1 MLKVDTNNMSD
12 TSEDPSSSSPKR
24 ASQHATTSQEGVN
37 STGLLSKFKSIFGRQ
52 KNGSEILRE
61 ALEDYIE
68 DVSDNNSQTPS
79 IAEHEKALIKNI
91 LTLQSRTVD
100 DVMIPR
106 ADIIAIDIQASQE
119 QLMELLSEHQYS
131 RIPVYSDTMDDIS
144 GTVHI
149 KDILSSLAKNKKIKL
164 KELLR
169 NVPIVSPSLPV
180 LDLLMKM
187 QQDKKHMALVVDE
200 YGGIDGLVTV
210 GDVIESIVGEIEDEF
225 DQDTPPQITQKPD
238 GTIVADARLDI
249 EDFEETYGKIFS
261 EEEHDEIDTLG
272 GLVFYIAGRIPARGE
287 VITHSSGMVFEILE
301 ADQRRISTLKI
312 RDIPTPDEE

>member
-1 MLKVDTNNMSD
+1 MPNNIAD
-12 TSEDPSSSSPKR
+12 KSEEPSSIGPNKVTQNTASS
-24 ASQHATTSQEGVN
+24 SN
-37 STGLLSKFKSIFGRQ
+37 SSGPFSKFKSLFKRQ

-61 ALEDYIE
+61 ALEDYI
-68 DVSDNNSQTPS
+68 DDIGDKNDNNLTPS

-91 LTLQSRTVD
+91 LTLQSRAVD

-106 ADIIAIDIQASQE
+106 ADIIAIDIKASQKE
-119 QLMELLSEHQYS
+119 IMALLSEHQYS
-131 RIPVYSDTMDDIS
+131 RIPVYRETMDDIS

-149 KDILSSLAKNKKIKL
+149 KDILSCLAANKQVKL

-169 NVPIVSPSLPV
+169 PVPIVSPSLPV

-187 QQDKKHMALVVDE
+187 QQDRKHMALVVDE

-225 DQDTPPQITQKPD
+225 DQDTPPQIIQKPD

-249 EDFEETYGKIFS
+249 EDFEEAYGSIFS

-272 GLVFYIAGRIPARGE
+272 GLVFFIAGRIPARGE

-312 RDIPTPDEE
+312 RNIPEGDEE